1 MYKVSVVTPFHNVDM
16 AMFNKCIESMR
27 CQTIGFE
34 NIEWVIVVHNCKPLY
49 LPLLTDLFKD
59 DKNVIIKELN
69 DGIHSPAM
77 PRNHGLQFVTGPYVG
92 FLDGDDS
99 YTLDCLEVACREI
112 AETQSQVVTF
122 RREYELEIESLHPHT
137 EKVAWNQIAWRIV
150 MDHDHYDMEK
160 MFSGLWGFTTSR
172 LFDVAFLRK
181 HDIKCPEDILWL
193 EDAWHT
199 ALCLMKADRVCY
211 LPQFIGYH
219 YFINGSSI
227 VQNKK
232 KSYEELH
239 ECFTSAAKTF
249 DNLESVGIDINDTAQ
264 TFFILLTQYYLAS
277 DLTLEQRRELSG
289 IAQPYLKKLRKLT
302 PSKLHTPEECYLN
315 YHLPR
320 EVLANPDDPMSSP
333 MLKDA
338 LNGWSTMIK
347 NLRSNMNTD
356 YGRYYHFDQIETL
369 ADYQQQVPLSDYPSY
384 KRLLELQTNIGESGI
399 LTTEPTRQY
408 LINAKGQRIPCTESH
423 LLPYMECFATTLSGH
438 HNLLV
443 AIVGPRQ
450 KQTNDGCTVETL
462 EGQMVK
468 KYMWYYH
475 YARGKRR
482 AEFSMPDDSFFKTE
496 PRQEMH
502 TICRYALLD
511 RDIDQIVAL
520 DTRRVADMFDYIMAD
535 RQDLLADLRETDALR
550 AKEVERAFESDEPLA
565 KALWPKLQRIV
576 AFGLGNCSGATARM
590 KLFTGQIP
598 HNHGYYYTEETICG
612 KAVDDD
618 SNIFETISS
627 GSFHEYLPLKK
638 TPISQ
643 SDQESRNN
651 ANTVLSTETKPGV
664 SYYLVVTNN
673 AGLYRL
679 VTDHIVCI
687 QETQMDKILFTIY

>member
-1 MYKVSVVTPFHNVDM
+1 MYKVSVVTPFHNVEM
-16 AMFNKCIESMR
+16 SMFQKCVEGMR

-34 NIEWVIVVHNCKPLY
+34 NIEWIIVVHNCKPLY

-59 DKNVIIKELN
+59 DKNVVIKELN
-69 DGIHSPAM
+69 DGIRSPAM
-77 PRNHGLQFVTGPYVG
+77 PRNHGLLFVTAPYVG

-99 YTLDCLEVACREI
+99 YTPDCLEVVCREI

-122 RREYELEIESLHPHT
+122 RREYELEKESLHPHT
-137 EKVAWNQIAWRIV
+137 ETVIWNQTEWRVV
-150 MDHDHYDMEK
+150 MDRDNYQMDK
-160 MFSGLWGFTTSR
+160 MFTGLWGFTTSR

-181 HDIKCPEDILWL
+181 NDIKCPEDILWL
-193 EDAWHT
+193 EDVWHT

-232 KSYEELH
+232 KPFDELL
-239 ECFTSAAKTF
+239 ECFTSTAKTL
-249 DNLESVGIDINDTAQ
+249 DNLESVGVDGNDIGQ
-264 TFFILLTQYYLAS
+264 LFFSLLTQYYLAS
-277 DLTLEQRRELSG
+277 DLTLEQRRMLSD
-289 IAQPYLKKLRKLT
+289 IARPYLEKLRKLT
-302 PSKLHTPEECYLN
+302 PSKLHALEECYLN

-320 EVLANPDDPMSSP
+320 EVLGNPDNPMASP

-338 LNGWSTMIK
+338 LNGWGVMIK
-347 NLRSNMNTD
+347 NLRNNMTTD

-369 ADYQQQVPLSDYPSY
+369 ADYQRLVPLSDYPNY
-384 KRLLELQTNIGESGI
+384 KRLLDLQTNIGESGI

-408 LINAKGQRIPCTESH
+408 LLNAKDQRVPCTESH
-423 LLPYMECFATTLSGH
+423 LLPYMESFATTLKGH
-438 HNLLV
+438 HNLLI
-443 AIVGPRQ
+443 AIVGPRH

-462 EGQMVK
+462 ESQMVK

-482 AEFSMPDDSFFKTE
+482 AEFSMPDDQFFKTE
-496 PRQEMH
+496 PREEMH

-520 DTRRVADMFDYIMAD
+520 NTRRVADMFDYIMAARKERLEEL
-535 RQDLLADLRETDALR
+535 RQTDALR
-550 AKEVERAFESDEPLA
+550 AKEVESAFESDQPLA
-565 KALWPKLQRIV
+565 TALWPKLERIV
-576 AFGLGNCSGATARM
+576 AFGLGDCSGATARM

-598 HNHGYYYTEETICG
+598 HNNGYYYTEETICG
-612 KAVDDD
+612 KAVGDD
-618 SNIFETISS
+618 SNLFETFPS

-638 TPISQ
+638 
-643 SDQESRNN
+643 DN

-664 SYYLVVTNN
+664 PYYLVVTNS
-673 AGLYRL
+673 AGLYRY
-679 VTDHIVCI
+679 VTDHIVYI